1 MGGGGRVP
9 DAVCIDLSFYE
20 NFNSPG
26 LLNGVQKSFKIVGP
40 KEKQHFLYSTSCSKS
55 GCHEN

>member
-9 DAVCIDLSFYE
+9 IAVCIDLSFYE

-40 KEKQHFLYSTSCSKS
+40 KEKQHFL
-55 GCHEN
+55 